1 MAEVVDSS
9 VAMRDFPGLILDQDP
24 LDLQGG
30 AAREQ
35 TNLISFM
42 GELNIRK
49 GFRPLSFDSIVDA
62 TT

>member
-1 MAEVVDSS
+1 MAEVADST

-24 LDLQGG
+24 LDLAGG

-42 GELNIRK
+42 GELNVRK

-62 TT
+62 T